1 MIKVQENWGVLI
13 SQTGSE
19 VIAIAKETG
28 FLPSLLIT
36 NRLTKISPDNMRFF
50 GENGVIIRTIPF
62 KPTSKDY
69 LFPELLEKKLIT
81 LHGFLRIVPPEFFS
95 QYKGR
100 IYNGHPALITRYPEL
115 KGFNKQEDI
124 VGNQEKYPVCG
135 SVIHEVIPELDSG
148 KVIIAASIENTAKT
162 VNEAYSILRNMS
174 LLTWI
179 EFFKNTWSFE

>member
-135 SVIHEVIPELDSG
+135 SVIH
-148 KVIIAASIENTAKT
+148 AASIENTAKT

-179 EFFKNTWSFE
+179 EFFKNTWSFK